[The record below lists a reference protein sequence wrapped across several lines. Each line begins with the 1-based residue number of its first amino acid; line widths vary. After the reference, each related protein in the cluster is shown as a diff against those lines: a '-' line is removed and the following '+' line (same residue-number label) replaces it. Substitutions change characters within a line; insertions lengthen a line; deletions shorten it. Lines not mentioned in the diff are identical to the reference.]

1 MAKLL
6 KGIDCANRISE
17 ELMPEIQA
25 LKASGVNPCLA
36 ILRIGENPDDLAY
49 ERGIEKRFA
58 KLDLSI
64 KKFVLDAGASQDAVL
79 QAIDEINGDDSLQ
92 GALLFRPFPKEMD
105 DELIRNALRP
115 EKDLDGISDGS
126 LAGIFTN
133 SKQGFAPC
141 TAEACVA
148 LLKHYGYEIA
158 GKNITVLGRSLVIG
172 KPVSMMLLNE
182 HASVT
187 ICHSKT
193 KEIREHCK
201 RADIVIGAIGKAEF
215 IDGSFVGRG
224 QVFLDV
230 GINVDAEGKL
240 LGDIKL
246 DEVEAAAE
254 AISPVP
260 GGVGSITTSILASHL
275 VEACK
280 RNIKS

>member
-17 ELMPEIQA
+17 ELMPEIRA

-141 TAEACVA
+141 TPEACVA

-201 RADIVIGAIGKAEF
+201 QADIVIGAIGKAEF
-215 IDGSFVGRG
+215 IDGSFVGRD

>member
-25 LKASGVNPCLA
+25 LKVSGVNPCLA

-215 IDGSFVGRG
+215 IDGSFVGRD

>member
-141 TAEACVA
+141 TPEACVA

-215 IDGSFVGRG
+215 IDGSFVGRD